1 MPPTTIVIDEK
12 PRCVVRPND
21 MRDLRRFLRNGKGYL
36 LADNPAGAISFR
48 GANPDEAE
56 KWRNALALHK
66 AWSGAEDDFF
76 GVPL

>member
-1 MPPTTIVIDEK
+1 MLPTTIVIDDK
-12 PRCVVRPND
+12 PRCVVRSND
-21 MRDLRRFLRNGKGYL
+21 MKDLQRFLRNGKAYL

-48 GANPDEAE
+48 GASEDETE

-66 AWSGAEDDFF
+66 AWSGAEEDFF